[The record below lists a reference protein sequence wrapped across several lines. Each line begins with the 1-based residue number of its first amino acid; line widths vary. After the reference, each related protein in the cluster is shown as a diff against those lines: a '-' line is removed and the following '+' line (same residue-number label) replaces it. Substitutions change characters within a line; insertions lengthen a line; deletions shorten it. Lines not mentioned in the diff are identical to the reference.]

1 LVQPCWAPGPSASP
15 AVPKRSRRRPGGEPA
30 MAEKR
35 CDKCQESYKGFG
47 TTCAG
52 CRKSGKADAGTSG
65 GGGGGASID
74 KCHGCGKVAY
84 AMERIVVEEQTWHP
98 SCWRCTACDGKLT
111 LGKFSKAQDGKF
123 YCKVHYM
130 EMFKLRGRYPGEPEG
145 IDRAPS
151 SSPRADAEAEAEA
164 APAVAAAPSEPKV
177 EEAPPAAP
185 PPAAAAPPPVEPEVK
200 EPEAAAAPA
209 ATAEAEAKV
218 EEAAAAAGQED

>member
-1 LVQPCWAPGPSASP
+1 
-15 AVPKRSRRRPGGEPA
+15 

-65 GGGGGASID
+65 GGGGGASSD

-145 IDRAPS
+145 IDRVPS
-151 SSPRADAEAEAEA
+151 SSPRAEAEAEA
-164 APAVAAAPSEPKV
+164 APAVAAATSEPKV
-177 EEAPPAAP
+177 EEAPP
-185 PPAAAAPPPVEPEVK
+185 PAEPEVK